1 MHRAH
6 AQQQPRRGNSITNLS
21 DMNFITERFP
31 AASHKLHE
39 VAHSFPQAF
48 HPNVLPTL
56 PWGAEGTGAGLTSV
70 GLVVGMSVTPPG
82 ILLMCDCLSMSL
94 GLGSGYGGCH
104 PSSLFQHQ
112 VKY

>member
-6 AQQQPRRGNSITNLS
+6 AQQQPRGGNSITNLS

-70 GLVVGMSVTPPG
+70 GLVVGMSVTPPSRDPSWG
-82 ILLMCDCLSMSL
+82 AAEPLTRALWMDRTLSL
-94 GLGSGYGGCH
+94 QADVPFH
-104 PSSLFQHQ
+104 
-112 VKY
+112 